1 MNFILQASES
11 PGMSR
16 SQLGSFGPPTIS
28 HPSMISME
36 YNFPGFKPLPPVSSF
51 QYSTQDAAEE
61 DLTLSNDA
69 LIGELFADNCRN
81 CRRNMWSGNNGA
93 ALLVSRG
100 GGGNPLPWD
109 RRD

>member
-16 SQLGSFGPPTIS
+16 SQLGPPTIS
-28 HPSMISME
+28 QPSMISME

-51 QYSTQDAAEE
+51 EFSTQDAAEE
-61 DLTLSNDA
+61 DLMLFNDA

-81 CRRNMWSGNNGA
+81 YRGNMWSGNDLGPCA
-93 ALLVSRG
+93 TLDGL
-100 GGGNPLPWD
+100 
-109 RRD
+109 RDF

>member
-16 SQLGSFGPPTIS
+16 SQLGPPTIS
-28 HPSMISME
+28 QPSMISME

-51 QYSTQDAAEE
+51 EFSTQDAAEE
-61 DLTLSNDA
+61 DLMLSNDA

-81 CRRNMWSGNNGA
+81 YRGNMWSGNDLEPCATLDG
-93 ALLVSRG
+93 L
-100 GGGNPLPWD
+100 
-109 RRD
+109 RDF

>member
-16 SQLGSFGPPTIS
+16 SQLGTFGPPTIS
-28 HPSMISME
+28 QPSMISME

-81 CRRNMWSGNNGA
+81 YRGNMWSGNDLEPCATLDG
-93 ALLVSRG
+93 L
-100 GGGNPLPWD
+100 
-109 RRD
+109 RDF